1 MYNKRNI
8 FLDLDETLIDTSER
22 HYQVY
27 CDIINVLNLKE
38 QVNKEEFWKKK
49 RQGFSTVE
57 IIGDIDNRTS
67 MEFSKLW
74 VENIERRK
82 YLVYDKLLDNT
93 LDLLSKLTKEKLIV
107 LTMRNN
113 RKNLIWELKK
123 LGIYDKF
130 DSILSCS
137 PLKNK
142 DKSVPLLEYTRENN
156 ICLDNNSIIV
166 GDSETDIITGKKLNL
181 TTIAV
186 TYGIRSEKT
195 LFPLKP
201 EYCIRNMDELCMVLK
216 NLENNN
222 DKSI

>member
-27 CDIINVLNLKE
+27 CDVINSLNLKK
-38 QVNKEEFWKKK
+38 QLTKEEFWKSK
-49 RQGFSTVE
+49 RRGFSTVE
-57 IIGDIDNRTS
+57 ILGDIDNETS

-82 YLVYDKLLDNT
+82 YLVYDKLLEKT
-93 LDLLSKLTKEKLIV
+93 QDLLSKLNKEKLII

-142 DKSVPLLEYTRENN
+142 DKSVPLLEYIREKNLS
-156 ICLDNNSIIV
+156 IDNSIIV
-166 GDSETDIITGKKLNL
+166 GDSETDIITGRKLNL
-181 TTIAV
+181 ITV
-186 TYGIRSEKT
+186 TVSYGIRSEKT
-195 LFPLKP
+195 LLPLKP
-201 EYCIRNMDELCMVLK
+201 EYCLKNMDEIFYTIK
-216 NLENNN
+216 
-222 DKSI
+222 KFGK